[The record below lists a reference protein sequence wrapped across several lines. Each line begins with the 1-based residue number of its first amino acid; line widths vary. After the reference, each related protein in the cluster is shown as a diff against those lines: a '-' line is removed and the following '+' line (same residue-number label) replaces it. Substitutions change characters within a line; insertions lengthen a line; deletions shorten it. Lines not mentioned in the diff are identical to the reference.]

1 MLIYVSPQFLNDKAD
16 QGNYNWELHSE
27 YDTWTQAES
36 HRVGG
41 YPFFTQDDVRGW
53 EHSEPLSNYVLL
65 FQLASEYGDEGV
77 ELMWGDCGVGNF
89 FIHPDDLANLRF
101 DKAFFYL
108 WLLLSIAIQPKNLY
122 NTCPTFRYLFFK
134 INWQKGS
141 SVGLPTFNKEA
152 TYESKT
158 KNQTWCR

>member
-1 MLIYVSPQFLNDKAD
+1 MAVLYWTPSKSANVLAVTSATKTQAVLTVIFYLIYNELASYLQYIICANLRQPRQSD

-65 FQLASEYGDEGV
+65 F
-77 ELMWGDCGVGNF
+77 
-89 FIHPDDLANLRF
+89 
-101 DKAFFYL
+101 
-108 WLLLSIAIQPKNLY
+108 
-122 NTCPTFRYLFFK
+122 
-134 INWQKGS
+134 
-141 SVGLPTFNKEA
+141 
-152 TYESKT
+152 
-158 KNQTWCR
+158 